1 MTQIYADGSF
11 QLYGLDA
18 AIYSDVYKSAHGF
31 RPRGEI
37 VFTSIEELDN
47 EWDKLQ
53 QYIEVNQIQDKECA
67 EAGWD
72 KLVSD
77 IERNTTIGAKSKRDA
92 FRWIADAN
100 DTEVDMY
107 GVDYIL
113 FVYGINV
120 DPYGYIKKL
129 KDIIGDF

>member
-1 MTQIYADGSF
+1 MTTVYETGSF
-11 QLYGLDA
+11 QLFGLDA
-18 AIYSDVYKSAHGF
+18 AIYSDVYKSACGS
-31 RPRGEI
+31 RPRGETI
-37 VFTSIEELDN
+37 FLSIEDLEKTWAYLTQCV
-47 EWDKLQ
+47 E
-53 QYIEVNQIQDKECA
+53 ENQIQEKKYA
-67 EAGWD
+67 ESGWD
-72 KLVSD
+72 KLVGD